1 MLLIWL
7 LQMWYYFGKS
17 LMEKEEVG
25 KAVRCFQDSQ
35 AGEGLRASKEAGS
48 EEGMWVGE
56 SGEVE
61 VPNLVPE
68 SLPHLT
74 PSRWVAWR
82 WFRA

>member
-1 MLLIWL
+1 MPLLLIWL

-48 EEGMWVGE
+48 EEGMWVLLTDCIRE
-56 SGEVE
+56 SGCF
-61 VPNLVPE
+61 
-68 SLPHLT
+68 
-74 PSRWVAWR
+74 SRIMDAYVFWS
-82 WFRA
+82 